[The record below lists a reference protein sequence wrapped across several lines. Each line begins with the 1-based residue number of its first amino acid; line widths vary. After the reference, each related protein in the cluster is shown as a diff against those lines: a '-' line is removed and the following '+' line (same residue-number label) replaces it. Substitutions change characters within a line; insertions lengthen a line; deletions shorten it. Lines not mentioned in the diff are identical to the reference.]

1 MAYVYQVKHKETWEF
16 YIGSKYAIGA
26 TPDNTEYYLGSIK
39 GKSERCSRYKYL
51 ISNERHLLDK
61 TIIGV
66 FDSKEDALQC
76 EIELHNKLFN
86 DSLCLNG
93 AKQTSNKFSASF
105 IGEKHQMFGKFHK
118 DESKQKMRLAK
129 LGKTRG
135 SYSLE
140 HREKIKLAQI
150 GRVFTEEHK
159 NKLRLAKIGTTREI
173 KILLCPHCKKQGGAC
188 GMTRYHFDNCKDKEK
203 QCQTQ

>member
-1 MAYVYQVKHKETWEF
+1 MAYVYQVKHKETGEF

-26 TPDNTEYYLGSIK
+26 TPDNTENYLGSIK
-39 GKSERCSRYKYL
+39 GKSERCSRYNYL

-66 FDSKEDALQC
+66 FDSKEDALKY
-76 EIELHNKLFN
+76 EIEMHNKLFN

-118 DESKQKMRLAK
+118 DESKQKMRK
-129 LGKTRG
+129 PRVNKW
-135 SYSLE
+135 E
-140 HREKIKLAQI
+140 REKLVSESMVK
-150 GRVFTEEHK
+150 
-159 NKLRLAKIGTTREI
+159 EI
-173 KILLCPHCKKQGGAC
+173 KKKYSTGNYSKSDLSREYNVSWG
-188 GMTRYHFDNCKDKEK
+188 TIKNIVDSINSYKS
-203 QCQTQ
+203 